1 MAPRLPSLTSDCLLH
16 VFLGLDPVSI
26 LRCAAVSRHW
36 RRAVIDNAAEIRR
49 HPGRHLLL
57 GIYHREMYPGE
68 LAFSHRSSWLPP
80 SAGPHWSDSV
90 PAPSHVPV
98 AEGTTPKLYSP
109 LACSDGLVLVCRG
122 LPSEMCVCNPFTGFS
137 ASIPRLGEL
146 VTHEYLLHSC
156 HGIEPNPSPNT
167 FQVLAVKIERNGIL
181 ALQNYCSKSGTWGP
195 VFRPNG
201 SRLRMPYRDYR
212 AAPVLCRGAIHW
224 LCSDVSD
231 YDSSPYGQSCFD
243 KITRIVAVDISTG
256 QARMTRLPNH
266 LLTRNHEVSTKKMLM
281 LATSSEGERLS
292 LLRTK
297 KSGLEVSIWLYA
309 GDHGGEDD
317 DDDAEKSWMLSRSV
331 DIRKLVEDAGLAY
344 FRPSCKDWAVLETR
358 LEWFC
363 PRSNRLIIWVPF
375 LGLFVLDLVSTE
387 IQRAEGDSHGHIWP
401 YEIDLTLSFSSMTP
415 F

>member
-1 MAPRLPSLTSDCLLH
+1 MAPPLPSLTSDCLLH
-16 VFLGLDPVSI
+16 VFLGLDPLSI

-57 GIYHREMYPGE
+57 GIYHHEMYPGE
-68 LAFSHRSSWLPP
+68 LAFSRRSSWLPP
-80 SAGPHWSDSV
+80 SAGRHWSDSL

-109 LACSDGLVLVCRG
+109 LACSGGLVLVCQG
-122 LPSEMCVCNPFTGFS
+122 LPSEMCVCNPFTGFG

-167 FQVLAVKIERNGIL
+167 FQGGA
-181 ALQNYCSKSGTWGP
+181 WGP

-201 SRLRMPYRDYR
+201 SRLRMPYPDYR

-224 LCSDVSD
+224 LCGDVSD
-231 YDSSPYGQSCFD
+231 YDSSAYM
-243 KITRIVAVDISTG
+243 ITHIVAVDISTG
-256 QARMTRLPNH
+256 QARMARLPNH
-266 LLTRNHEVSTKKMLM
+266 LLTCNHEVSTKKMLM

-292 LLRTK
+292 LLRTEK
-297 KSGLEVSIWLYA
+297 LGLEVSIWLYA
-309 GDHGGEDD
+309 RDHGGGGDD
-317 DDDAEKSWMLSRSV
+317 VEESWMLSRSV
-331 DIRKLVEDAGLAY
+331 DVQKLVEDAGLAY
-344 FRPSCKDWAVLETR
+344 FRSSCKDWVVLETR

-363 PRSNRLIIWVPF
+363 PRSNRLIIWIPF

-387 IQRAEGDSHGHIWP
+387 IQRADGDSHGHIWP
-401 YEIDLTLSFSSMTP
+401 YEIDLTLSFSSMKP